1 MLPLDLDSRPVA
13 ADRATRSPVSQYA
26 GAIVMAD
33 RKSLGLVGCMLGGMT
48 AVVIGVGILI
58 VQGHLKGRY
67 VFDGPAVSIS
77 VRS

>member
-1 MLPLDLDSRPVA
+1 
-13 ADRATRSPVSQYA
+13 
-26 GAIVMAD
+26 MAD

-48 AVVIGVGILI
+48 AVVIGVGIFI

-67 VFDGPAVSIS
+67 VFDGPAVSTS